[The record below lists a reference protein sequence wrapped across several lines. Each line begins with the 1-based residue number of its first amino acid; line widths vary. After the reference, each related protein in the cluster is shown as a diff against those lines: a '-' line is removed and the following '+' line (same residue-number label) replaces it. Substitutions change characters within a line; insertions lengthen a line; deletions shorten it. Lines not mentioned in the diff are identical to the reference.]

1 MSAGAVIALMMAQQH
16 HRRMQEDARRRR
28 RRREEEEKRRK
39 EEQRKREEEHRKMVE
54 HRKSAPVVCNGEEWQ
69 QDRCVKAISMQS
81 CVQDLISTID
91 MVRPSIID
99 REEKNYDRKLLD
111 VGFEYESLKSDLDS
125 DIETLKKL
133 GISIDGDQYTL
144 SRLTP
149 INTNI
154 AKPER
159 ATESYGN
166 TFTIMNGQ
174 PIELNPTILSS
185 EGYYEEK
192 YPEMNPIELEKAYT
206 DNNSR
211 MKRYQKYGKF
221 LKFLLK
227 TKKYLELE
235 EEVEDLTTKH
245 EQCELRK
252 KEMQSFKSLTKEQLL
267 AIKSYFL
274 HLDQLIKTSDRI
286 KVLFDDKALLRYES
300 NEKVYDLT
308 IKEIIYNP
316 EYSELVHDVYDFIN
330 KVYSND
336 EETMELA
343 YELVKGEYPIE
354 ISRRFIYDLLI
365 ANLKEYQKAGTKE
378 YKKTR

>member
-1 MSAGAVIALMMAQQH
+1 MAAGAIIALMMAQQH
-16 HRRMQEDARRRR
+16 QRRMEDEARRRR
-28 RRREEEEKRRK
+28 RRQEEERRREEERRK
-39 EEQRKREEEHRKMVE
+39 IEENRKMIEHRKT
-54 HRKSAPVVCNGEEWQ
+54 SPVVCNDEKWQ
-69 QDRCVKAISMQS
+69 LDRCVKAISMQS
-81 CVQDLISTID
+81 CVQDFI
-91 MVRPSIID
+91 SIID
-99 REEKNYDRKLLD
+99 VVRPTIIEREEKNYDRELLD
-111 VGFEYESLKSDLDS
+111 VGYEYESLKSDLDG

-133 GISIDGDQYTL
+133 GIYIDGDQYKL

-154 AKPER
+154 AKPEQ

-174 PIELNPTILSS
+174 PIELNQGILSS

-192 YPEMNPIELEKAYT
+192 YQEMNPEELEKAYI
-206 DNNSR
+206 DNSSR
-211 MKRYQKYGKF
+211 MKKYQKYGKL

-227 TKKYLELE
+227 TRKYLELE
-235 EEVEDLTTKH
+235 EVVENLSVKH

-308 IKEIIYNP
+308 IKEIISNP
-316 EYSELVHDVYDFIN
+316 EYSELVYEVYDFIN

-336 EETMELA
+336 EETMKLA

-354 ISRRFIYDLLI
+354 VSRRYIYDLI
-365 ANLKEYQKAGTKE
+365 INNRNNYSKEEVKE
-378 YKKTR
+378 FKKTRDI